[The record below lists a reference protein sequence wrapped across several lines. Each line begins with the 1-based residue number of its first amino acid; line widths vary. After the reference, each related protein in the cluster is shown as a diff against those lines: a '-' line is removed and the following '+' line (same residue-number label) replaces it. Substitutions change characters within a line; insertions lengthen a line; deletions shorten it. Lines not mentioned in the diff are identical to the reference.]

1 MLKALSIS
9 GIVVIL
15 DQITKNIVKHQMEL
29 GESFNVIGSLVRF
42 TFVENKGLAFSIAVS
57 NLSFFTALSF
67 VASMV
72 VLYYLYKY
80 RDEGISVYL
89 PLALIFGGAVGNLID
104 RILFSKVVD
113 FIDVGISSYRWPVFN
128 IADSA
133 VSVGL
138 IWFLI
143 ISWSFKEKEETIE
156 ESPDESVND
165 HLSA

>member
-1 MLKALSIS
+1 M
-9 GIVVIL
+9 
-15 DQITKNIVKHQMEL
+15 
-29 GESFNVIGSLVRF
+29 
-42 TFVENKGLAFSIAVS
+42 
-57 NLSFFTALSF
+57 
-67 VASMV
+67 
-72 VLYYLYKY
+72 
-80 RDEGISVYL
+80 
-89 PLALIFGGAVGNLID
+89 IFGGAVGNLID

>member
-29 GESFNVIGSLVRF
+29 GETFNVIGNLVRL
-42 TFVENKGLAFSIAVS
+42 TFVENKGLAFSIKVS
-57 NLSFFTALSF
+57 NLGFFTAISF

-80 RDEGISVYL
+80 RDGGISTYV

-104 RILFSKVVD
+104 RVLFNKVVD

-143 ISWSFKEKEETIE
+143 ISWSFKDKEETIE

>member
-29 GESFNVIGSLVRF
+29 GESFNV
-42 TFVENKGLAFSIAVS
+42 
-57 NLSFFTALSF
+57 

-89 PLALIFGGAVGNLID
+89 SLALIFGGAVGNLID